1 MYNYRQH
8 DISEATARA
17 LESADARIDAL
28 EARIREIYR
37 DSKEWYD
44 EEAESLYEAL
54 DKAWDAFRWAR
65 NIIISKNCTTSISG
79 FTAGNTFLFVIYIF
93 FV

>member
-8 DISEATARA
+8 DISEATAKR
-17 LESADARIDAL
+17 LEEAEARIDAL
-28 EARIREIYR
+28 EAEIREISR

-54 DKAWDAFRWAR
+54 YKAWDAFR
-65 NIIISKNCTTSISG
+65 
-79 FTAGNTFLFVIYIF
+79 
-93 FV
+93 

>member
-8 DISEATARA
+8 DISEATAKR
-17 LESADARIDAL
+17 LEEADARIDAL
-28 EARIREIYR
+28 NAEIREISR

-54 DKAWDAFRWAR
+54 EEAWSAF
-65 NIIISKNCTTSISG
+65 S
-79 FTAGNTFLFVIYIF
+79 
-93 FV
+93 

>member
-8 DISEATARA
+8 DISEATAKR
-17 LESADARIDAL
+17 LEEADARIDAL
-28 EARIREIYR
+28 NAEIREISR

-54 DKAWDAFRWAR
+54 DKAWDAFR
-65 NIIISKNCTTSISG
+65 
-79 FTAGNTFLFVIYIF
+79 
-93 FV
+93 

>member
-8 DISEATARA
+8 DISEATAKR
-17 LESADARIDAL
+17 LEEADARIDAL
-28 EARIREIYR
+28 NAEIREISR

-54 DKAWDAFRWAR
+54 EEAWDAFR
-65 NIIISKNCTTSISG
+65 
-79 FTAGNTFLFVIYIF
+79 
-93 FV
+93 

>member
-8 DISEATARA
+8 DISEATAKR
-17 LESADARIDAL
+17 LEEADARIDAL
-28 EARIREIYR
+28 NAEIREISR

-54 DKAWDAFRWAR
+54 GKAWAVFR
-65 NIIISKNCTTSISG
+65 
-79 FTAGNTFLFVIYIF
+79 
-93 FV
+93 

>member
-8 DISEATARA
+8 DISEATAKR
-17 LESADARIDAL
+17 LEEAETRIDAL
-28 EARIREIYR
+28 EAEIREIYR

-54 DKAWDAFRWAR
+54 GKAWEAFR
-65 NIIISKNCTTSISG
+65 
-79 FTAGNTFLFVIYIF
+79 
-93 FV
+93 

>member
-28 EARIREIYR
+28 EAEIREIYR
-37 DSKEWYD
+37 DSKAWYD

-54 DKAWDAFRWAR
+54 GKACEALRRTRPF
-65 NIIISKNCTTSISG
+65 TSRLNG
-79 FTAGNTFLFVIYIF
+79 ALFCRANHLTR
-93 FV
+93 

>member
-8 DISEATARA
+8 DLSAETIAR
-17 LESADARIDAL
+17 LEEADARIDAL
-28 EARIREIYR
+28 VARIREIHR

-54 DKAWDAFRWAR
+54 DKAWAVF
-65 NIIISKNCTTSISG
+65 K
-79 FTAGNTFLFVIYIF
+79 
-93 FV
+93 

>member
-8 DISEATARA
+8 DISEATAKR
-17 LESADARIDAL
+17 LEEAEARIDAL
-28 EARIREIYR
+28 EAEIREISR

-54 DKAWDAFRWAR
+54 EEAWSAF
-65 NIIISKNCTTSISG
+65 S
-79 FTAGNTFLFVIYIF
+79 
-93 FV
+93 